1 MDRVVL
7 DCELLLM
14 PLERGEDVWL
24 LGLELDYMKL
34 LNGGSAL
41 LLTRGL
47 LLAQMVHKYFNGQAE
62 GFPVLPVTQLIKSR

>member
-24 LGLELDYMKL
+24 LGLVLDYMKL

-41 LLTRGL
+41 LLTGGL
-47 LLAQMVHKYFNGQAE
+47 LLAQMKRFTNTLMARQKAS
-62 GFPVLPVTQLIKSR
+62 LCCQ